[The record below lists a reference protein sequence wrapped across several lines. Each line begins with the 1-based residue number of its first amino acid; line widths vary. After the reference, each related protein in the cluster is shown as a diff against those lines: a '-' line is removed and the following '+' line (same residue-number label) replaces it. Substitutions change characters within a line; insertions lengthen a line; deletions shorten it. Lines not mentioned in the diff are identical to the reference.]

1 MSKIDFVFCVHNHQ
15 PVGNFGFVLE
25 EAYTKAYFPFLQVL
39 SEHPTVKAVLHNSGA
54 LLEWVKSHRP
64 EYFEL
69 VRRLTSRGQLELL
82 TGGFYEPVMP
92 SVPDADKI
100 GQTRKLTEYV
110 EQNLGF
116 APRGLWLAERV
127 WEPSLPGA
135 LAAAGVE
142 YTVVDDSHFKSAG
155 LADRDLLGYYLTE
168 DQGAV
173 VRVFS
178 GSKRLRYLIP
188 YAEPEETLA
197 YFRENCSEEGGRLLV
212 FADDGEKFGV
222 WPGTHSL
229 CYERKWLERFMVA
242 LEQNSQWVRTV
253 TFSEYM
259 SEHRPLG
266 WVFLPTASYAEMMEW
281 SLPVE
286 AQLKYGAF
294 LARLKERGEAG
305 EYESFVKGGFWRNF
319 FSRYPESNWM
329 HKRML
334 FGRRVVASA
343 GGRAITPELRASA
356 MNEVWRAQCNCA
368 YWHGVFGGLYLPHLR
383 EAIYRHLIRAENM
396 LLDAERD
403 VTSLAGLAG
412 PDSPVLRTDVDGD
425 GDTEV
430 VLSNRESAFYVSP
443 AGGGV
448 LVEADHRGREL
459 NLLNNLAR
467 RREAYHSRVEPAE
480 RQEEDGKV
488 ASIHDSMSA
497 KEAHLD
503 RFLKYDR
510 LPRACLLDHFLS
522 PGVTLDEVVSD
533 SFEELGN
540 LTRAAY
546 SERPAGRKGEI
557 LMFASGAVRCGGTR
571 ACLSVEK
578 ALSVPQ
584 RGAALT
590 VEYRLRFEEALQ
602 SEVLFAVEFNLHFS
616 SPAGAGALVE
626 NRSSVR
632 SELPLDRPAELVG
645 PRSLRVTDGNFR
657 LTASLFVEDATRLW
671 HFPVE
676 TVSLSE
682 GGLER
687 VYQATCL
694 MPAWSL
700 EPGLREKTVRIG
712 LSLDED
718 RPERVSGTDSGEVK
732 ARISR

>member
-1 MSKIDFVFCVHNHQ
+1 MGKVDFVFCIHNHQ

-25 EAYTKAYFPFLQVL
+25 EAFRQAYFPFLRVL
-39 SEHPTVKAVLHNSGA
+39 SEHPTVKAVLHNSGP
-54 LLEWVKSHRP
+54 LLEWIERYRP

-69 VRRLTSRGQLELL
+69 VRRLVSRGQLELL

-100 GQTRKLTEYV
+100 GQTRKLSEYV
-110 EQNLGF
+110 KDRLGF

-127 WEPSLPGA
+127 WEPSLA
-135 LAAAGVE
+135 SSLAAAGVE

-155 LADRDLLGYYLTE
+155 LTDRDLLGYYLTE

-173 VRVFS
+173 LRVFS

-188 YAEPEETLA
+188 FAEPEETLA
-197 YFRENCSEEGGRLLV
+197 YFRENSSEEDGRLLV

-222 WPGTHSL
+222 WPGTHAL
-229 CYERKWLERFMVA
+229 CYEKKWLERFMVA
-242 LEQNSQWVRTV
+242 LEQNSHWVRTV

-259 SEHRPLG
+259 SGRRPLG

-286 AQLKYGAF
+286 AQLKYDAF
-294 LARLKERGEAG
+294 LKKLRERGEAA

-334 FGRRVVASA
+334 FARRVVTSA
-343 GGRAITPELRASA
+343 RGGAVTPGLRAEA
-356 MNEVWRAQCNCA
+356 LNEVWRAQCNCA

-396 LLDAERD
+396 LLDAETG
-403 VTSLAGLAG
+403 VNSLAGLTG
-412 PDSPVLRTDVDGD
+412 PDSPVLRADVDGD

-430 VLSNRESAFYVSP
+430 VLSNREAAFYVSP
-443 AGGGV
+443 ARGGA
-448 LVEADHRGREL
+448 LVEADYRRGEL

-467 RREAYHSRVEPAE
+467 RREAYHSRIAS
-480 RQEEDGKV
+480 QGQQGGGKV
-488 ASIHDSMSA
+488 ASIHDSVTA
-497 KEAHLD
+497 KEENLE
-503 RFLKYDR
+503 RLLKYDR
-510 LPRACLLDHFLS
+510 FPRVCLLDHFLS
-522 PGVTLDEVVSD
+522 PGASLEDVAAD
-533 SFEELGN
+533 SYEELGS

-546 SERPAGRKGEI
+546 SERPCTGQGR
-557 LMFASGAVRCGGTR
+557 LLLFANGAVRSGQTSQGVSIQKT
-571 ACLSVEK
+571 
-578 ALSVPQ
+578 LSVPP
-584 RGAALT
+584 RGASLT
-590 VEYRLRFEEALQ
+590 VEYRLAFDGELR
-602 SEVLFAVEFNLHFS
+602 SEVLFGVELNLHFS
-616 SPAGAGALVE
+616 TPGGVRAAAE
-626 NRSSVR
+626 DSS
-632 SELPLDRPAELVG
+632 SGQTALPLDRPSELAG
-645 PRSLRVTDGNFR
+645 FRSLRVTDDNFR
-657 LTASLFVEDATRLW
+657 LTASLSAENASRLW
-671 HFPVE
+671 QFPVE

-700 EPGLREKTVRIG
+700 EPGLREKTLR
-712 LSLDED
+712 LSLSLEQCPAD
-718 RPERVSGTDSGEVK
+718 RSSENASGGVK